1 MANYKR
7 NTRRKKRTYKSSLKP
22 LKAGQTRI
30 KRAKKVAVKII
41 AAKGGRKDNSIVQTK
56 KFRYRDSKGNWR
68 LKSIQTITKVKK
80 YGKKQ
85 PKI

>member
-7 NTRRKKRTYKSSLKP
+7 NTRRKKRTYKSSFTP
-22 LKAGQTRI
+22 LKGGQTRI

-56 KFRYRDSKGNWR
+56 KFRYQDNKGNWR
-68 LKSIQTITKVKK
+68 VKSIQTTTKVKK
-80 YGKKQ
+80 YGRKK